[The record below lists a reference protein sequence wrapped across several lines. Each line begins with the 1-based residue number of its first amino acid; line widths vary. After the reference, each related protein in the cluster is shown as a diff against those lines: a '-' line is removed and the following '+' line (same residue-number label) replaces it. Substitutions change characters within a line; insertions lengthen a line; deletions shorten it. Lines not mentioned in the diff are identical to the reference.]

1 MSDLTSPADPIL
13 GPSPTQEANHML
25 DAHAPHGPI
34 HTWKGF
40 LIHFSAVAMGLL
52 LTLAPEQTI
61 EAARHATGR
70 LE

>member
-1 MSDLTSPADPIL
+1 MRNHRLDP
-13 GPSPTQEANHML
+13 
-25 DAHAPHGPI
+25 HAPHESHEPI

-52 LTLAPEQTI
+52 LTLGHEQTI
-61 EAARHATGR
+61 EAARPATGR

>member
-1 MSDLTSPADPIL
+1 
-13 GPSPTQEANHML
+13 ML

-61 EAARHATGR
+61 EATRHATGR